1 MPVDYAGHDFLL
13 AEECELELP
22 DGELVN
28 FQFPPRIL
36 SDNRK
41 GNWNEG
47 DLRGEEP
54 VAVFKNSGP
63 REMTMSWTYIVD
75 GAEWTTENVVYEI
88 KKVRGYFANVL
99 EADAR
104 QRSLICGFKYGL
116 YGDQSRFSARIKSI
130 DVKHS
135 DTLVMPSDGFNVDTT
150 LAFPLRTDVTIDL
163 RLWTKG
169 GANKTQDLERLVV
182 ELTPAW
188 Y

>member
-1 MPVDYAGHDFLL
+1 M
-13 AEECELELP
+13 
-22 DGELVN
+22 
-28 FQFPPRIL
+28 
-36 SDNRK
+36 
-41 GNWNEG
+41 
-47 DLRGEEP
+47 
-54 VAVFKNSGP
+54 
-63 REMTMSWTYIVD
+63 
-75 GAEWTTENVVYEI
+75 
-88 KKVRGYFANVL
+88 